1 MKYIFFLGF
10 FAAARIAS
18 ASAGTVTGGAV
29 SASTQPLD
37 PVTFVASF
45 YRFAL
50 IIAGTLA
57 FAVIVWAG
65 IRYSLSGGNSSSQSE
80 AKAWIWAALSGL
92 LLLAGAY
99 LLLSTISP
107 NLVNLHIGK
116 LETLPQAAALP
127 PQPVSTPDQSCKDT
141 CAAQCANQTDPEVIQ
156 TCLN

>member
-29 SASTQPLD
+29 SAATQPLD

-116 LETLPQAAALP
+116 LETLPQAAP
-127 PQPVSTPDQSCKDT
+127 ISTG
-141 CAAQCANQTDPEVIQ
+141 AGANQSSSTNQSSTGTLKSGVP
-156 TCLN
+156 L